1 MAAYQNIKGMLK
13 TATDNQLKEMY
24 SQLQKLEDVSEILV
38 STAIETELENR
49 GLGFLNEET
58 FEFEIVC

>member
-1 MAAYQNIKGMLK
+1 MSAYQNIKGMLK